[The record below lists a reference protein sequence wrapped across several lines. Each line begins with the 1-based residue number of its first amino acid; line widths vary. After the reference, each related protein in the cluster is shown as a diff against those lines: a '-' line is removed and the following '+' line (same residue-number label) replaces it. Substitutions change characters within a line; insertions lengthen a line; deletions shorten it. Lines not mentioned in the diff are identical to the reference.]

1 MSLFLL
7 AFVQLR
13 RAEPHTPRPFRMPG
27 GRIALCLA
35 VASPLLFILANL
47 VILLLE
53 PAHGAQ
59 RTPALAPPPA
69 CTPRMHAA
77 GRSSS
82 PMHLPHAPAPCTCPM
97 HLRRPR
103 PPPRPCTCAVRIA
116 PGAARLVFL
125 CATVGAGSLMQA
137 LYRRATATTRAD
149 DARARLERAA
159 PSAQAAA
166 ADAAA
171 RRLMQALAVF
181 LGLACLLVGG
191 ADLVRGGPPPP
202 APPPPPPPPPPFA
215 QWRAAAFAG
224 KPEPSRGTHGA
235 KMPKAQKAP
244 KAPKAPKEARRRPP
258 AHPRDHHNHKTNRQ
272 GNPKAAAKEKSAPR
286 GQPPY
291 EAAGQAKPQRARKR
305 GEPAIAAV

>member
-27 GRIALCLA
+27 GRVALCLA

-69 CTPRMHAA
+69 CTPLGAA
-77 GRSSS
+77 R
-82 PMHLPHAPAPCTCPM
+82 APCTCPV
-97 HLRRPR
+97 HLPR
-103 PPPRPCTCAVRIA
+103 ATAAPPRPRPCTCSVHIA

-137 LYRRATATTRAD
+137 LYRRATATRAD

-202 APPPPPPPPPPFA
+202 APPPPPPPPLPPPPFA

-235 KMPKAQKAP
+235 KVPKAP
-244 KAPKAPKEARRRPP
+244 KTPKAPKEARRRPT

-272 GNPKAAAKEKSAPR
+272 GNPKAGAKEKSAPR

-291 EAAGQAKPQRARKR
+291 EAAGKAKPQRARKR